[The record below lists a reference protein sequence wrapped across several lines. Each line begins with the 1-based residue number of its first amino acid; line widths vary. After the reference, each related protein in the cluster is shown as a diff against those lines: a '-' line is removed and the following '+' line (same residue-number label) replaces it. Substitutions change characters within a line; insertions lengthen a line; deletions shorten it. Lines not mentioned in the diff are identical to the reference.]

1 MIFVVVAQA
10 NQWRKNSDLQTI
22 LNQLDIHMPKNE
34 PQATLHNTYE
44 VNSNCAI
51 DIKCKTIKNL
61 DDSLLDQRLSNELLD
76 LTPKA

>member
-1 MIFVVVAQA
+1 
-10 NQWRKNSDLQTI
+10 
-22 LNQLDIHMPKNE
+22 MPKNE
-34 PQATLHNTYE
+34 CQATLHSTYE

>member
-1 MIFVVVAQA
+1 
-10 NQWRKNSDLQTI
+10 
-22 LNQLDIHMPKNE
+22 MPKNE
-34 PQATLHNTYE
+34 CQATLHSTYE

-76 LTPKA
+76 LTPKASSPGCSLEGLMLRL